1 MTPRREPK
9 FCFENTLHY
18 SSPAHGDWGIVQIGM
33 MLPESYQLFVCPSAC
48 GRHAAIGAMQHGLKD
63 RLSFLYVDQSDII
76 AGYDSLIEEAVDELL
91 RELSPWK
98 PQAMLIFVSC
108 LDDLIGTDHE
118 ALMSR
123 LSKAH
128 PEIRFRDCHMNPISL
143 DSDSPPGVTLQKR
156 MYSLL
161 EGNATAPGHRDK
173 AVNCV
178 GCFEA
183 IHPESDLHPFLASL
197 GYPEIRHISQYERFS
212 GFQAMARS
220 TLNLVIGPG
229 ALGAAREM
237 EGVLGIPH
245 VFLPVSYRLEA
256 IARAYETLTRALGG
270 QCLPPFGFGQIE
282 GETRAKIEEAR
293 KAAGDIPIIVDD
305 SATVK
310 PFELARALIEHGFR
324 VERVVTGEC
333 LEIDRE
339 SFEWLMENAGGVE
352 IIQPEHHNSVRFAN
366 RLEDSLAIG
375 LDGAYLSGSKY
386 LLDMI
391 DDGGMWGY
399 HGVKT
404 LMERITAAVSRE
416 ADLKAVIDSYGLV
429 V

>member
-1 MTPRREPK
+1 MTPPAKSK

-33 MLPESYQLFVCPSAC
+33 LVPESYQLFVCPSAC

-76 AGYDSLIEEAVDELL
+76 AGYDSLIEEAADELL
-91 RELSPWK
+91 EALAPRK
-98 PQAMLIFVSC
+98 PKVMLVFVSC

-128 PEIRFRDCHMNPISL
+128 PGVLFRDCHMNPISL
-143 DSDSPPGVTLQKR
+143 DSGSPPGVTLQRR

-161 EGNATAPGHRDK
+161 EADRVAPEKRDMS
-173 AVNCV
+173 VNCI
-178 GCFEA
+178 GNFEA
-183 IHPESDLHPFLASL
+183 IDPKSDLHDFLGGF
-197 GYPEIRHISQYERFS
+197 GYETRHISQYKRFS
-212 GFQAMARS
+212 DFQAMARGR
-220 TLNLVIGPG
+220 LNLVIGPG
-229 ALGAAREM
+229 GLQAARDM
-237 EGVLGIPH
+237 ERTLGIPY
-245 VFLPVSYRLEA
+245 VCLPVSYRLEK
-256 IARAYETLTRALGG
+256 IALNYETLRGALGDSDCPFDFTRTEDETRAL
-270 QCLPPFGFGQIE
+270 
-282 GETRAKIEEAR
+282 IEEAR
-293 KAAGDIPIIVDD
+293 RTAGDIPIIVDN
-305 SATVK
+305 SAVIK
-310 PFELARALIEHGFR
+310 PFELARALIEYGFR
-324 VERVVTGEC
+324 VPRVVSGDC
-333 LEIDRE
+333 PEIDRE
-339 SFEWLMENAGGVE
+339 NFEWLQEETPDVE
-352 IIQPEHHNSVRFAN
+352 IVQPEHHNSARFTR

-391 DDGGMWGY
+391 DDGGLYGY

-404 LMERITAAVSRE
+404 LMKRIIASLKRE